1 MYEDGSH
8 EAGANPIRK
17 KKKKN
22 DEHNLMKRYRLP
34 LLEKRFDDDDDDD
47 YIQAD
52 GATCLFTFHYYSN
65 ANQFDEHEPI

>member
-1 MYEDGSH
+1 
-8 EAGANPIRK
+8 
-17 KKKKN
+17 
-22 DEHNLMKRYRLP
+22 MKRYRLP